1 MRLPLL
7 YFSLVLLWI
16 CCISCSEFESN
27 VERGARNQ
35 ELYYGLGTE
44 PATIDPHLSTGLT
57 EFNVMLALFE
67 GLVNIDAASGKIV
80 PGVASS
86 WQQSEDGL
94 RYTFHLNPAARW
106 SNGDP
111 VHAGD
116 FCFAYQR
123 ILSPT
128 LGAPYAYMLYPIR
141 GAKAFHTG
149 KTDQFATVGVH
160 AKNDLT
166 LEIELEQATPYF
178 LSLLTHNTWWPV
190 HPKTIL
196 AHGSPSD
203 RLAPWTQPE
212 NFVGN
217 GPFSLQAWRLKHRLS
232 VKKNPFYHGRNAVK
246 LKGIHFLPI
255 EQNAEERAFRADYL
269 HLTSSVPIHRIEW
282 YRKHL
287 PDHMRTEP
295 ALAVYYYVFNTAKPP
310 LDDPRVR
317 QALAYAVNREAL
329 TQHILKAGQVP
340 AYHFTPPNT
349 STYSIAPQFQHDPEL
364 ARSLLA
370 EAGYPNGLGFPEFE
384 LTYNTSESHR
394 TLAVA
399 IQQMWQKEL
408 GIQVHLY
415 NQEWKAYL
423 ATREAKDFELLRAA
437 WFGDYND
444 PYTFLSLAES
454 DNGNNPSNWADPRYD
469 HWMQLAAT
477 TSDPQERL
485 RYFQEAEQYLME
497 AMPFMPLY
505 FYVTNRLVHPSLVG
519 WYPHILDYHPYQSLS
534 IKSP

>member
-1 MRLPLL
+1 MRFHLRE
-7 YFSLVLLWI
+7 FVTALLWLA
-16 CCISCSEFESN
+16 CTSCSEFETN
-27 VERGARNQ
+27 VERGARTQ
-35 ELYYGLGTE
+35 TLYYGLGTE
-44 PATIDPHLSTGLT
+44 PATIDPHLATGLT

-67 GLVNIDAASGKIV
+67 GLVNIDAKTGTIV
-80 PGVASS
+80 PGVATS
-86 WQQSEDGL
+86 WQQSKNGL

-111 VHAGD
+111 VRAED

-123 ILSPT
+123 ILSPQ

-149 KTDQFATVGVH
+149 KTNQFHSVGVQ
-160 AKNDLT
+160 AINAQT

-190 HPKTIL
+190 HPQTIL
-196 AHGSPSD
+196 AHGRSTD

-217 GPFSLQAWRLKHRLS
+217 GPFRLQAWRLKHRLS
-232 VKKNPFYHGRNAVK
+232 VDKNPYYHGRDSVK
-246 LKGIHFLPI
+246 LNGIHFLPI

-269 HLTSSVPIHRIEW
+269 HLTSSVPIHRIDW

-295 ALAVYYYVFNTAKPP
+295 ALGVYYYVFNTAKPP

-317 QALAYAVNREAL
+317 RALAYAIDREAL

-349 STYSIAPQFQHDPEL
+349 GAYSIAAQFQYDPER
-364 ARSLLA
+364 ARRLLA
-370 EAGYPNGLGFPEFE
+370 EAGYPQGQGFPEFE
-384 LTYNTSESHR
+384 LTYNTSEAHR

-399 IQQMWQKEL
+399 IQQMWHKEL
-408 GIQVHLY
+408 GIQIRLY

-423 ATREAKDFELLRAA
+423 ATRQAKDFELLRAA

-454 DNGNNPSNWADPRYD
+454 DNGNNPSNWSDPRYD
-469 HWMQLAAT
+469 RWMDLAAKT
-477 TSDPQERL
+477 LDPAERL
-485 RYFQEAEQYLME
+485 NYFQRAESYLME
-497 AMPFMPLY
+497 EMPFMPLY
-505 FYVTNRLVHPSLVG
+505 FYVTNRLVHPSLEG

-534 IKSP
+534 IKQL